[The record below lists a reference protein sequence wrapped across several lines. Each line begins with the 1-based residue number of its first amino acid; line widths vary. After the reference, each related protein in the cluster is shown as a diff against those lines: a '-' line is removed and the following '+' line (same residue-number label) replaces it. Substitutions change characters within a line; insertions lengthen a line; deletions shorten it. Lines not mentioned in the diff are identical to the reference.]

1 MSLSI
6 ENLFKARDFVDLKN
20 ISGEHIELTFKNPI
34 VAMLAKGKIQEI
46 AEQCSPDS
54 AFNSCEL
61 KGNVPNITSNPEFVS
76 ERFFWKILV
85 VSVAGA
91 NFAPRDLLIYIAD
104 RMKAYF
110 RKNY

>member
-61 KGNVPNITSNPEFVS
+61 KGNDLHITYNPELVS
-76 ERFFWKILV
+76 ERLLSEIF
-85 VSVAGA
+85 VSSDDRAKLA
-91 NFAPRDLLIYIAD
+91 AKELSDYIAD
-104 RMKAYF
+104 KMKA
-110 RKNY
+110 

>member
-46 AEQCSPDS
+46 SEQCSPEA
-54 AFNSCEL
+54 AFHSCEL
-61 KGNVPNITSNPEFVS
+61 KGN
-76 ERFFWKILV
+76 
-85 VSVAGA
+85 
-91 NFAPRDLLIYIAD
+91 DLLIKYNPELVNERLLSEIFVGPADRAQLAAKELSDYIAEKL
-104 RMKAYF
+104 KA
-110 RKNY
+110 

>member
-54 AFNSCEL
+54 DTAASTL
-61 KGNVPNITSNPEFVS
+61 TLDS
-76 ERFFWKILV
+76 
-85 VSVAGA
+85 
-91 NFAPRDLLIYIAD
+91 LL
-104 RMKAYF
+104 
-110 RKNY
+110 